1 MPPVNILSC
10 RDVCFSYGIEDVLHD
25 VNVVIQRGEY
35 IGIVGP
41 NGGGKTTLI
50 KIFLGLLK
58 PMCGFVQI
66 FDQDISAFKDW
77 PKIGY
82 VPQKAT
88 NFDPNFPATVREVV
102 LMGRYA
108 RRGLLRRVT
117 AEDEGKA
124 QDALSKVDMGAF
136 SSRLIGDLSAG
147 QQQRVFIAR
156 ALASEPEVLILDEPT
171 AGVDESTQ
179 KEFYA
184 LLRRL
189 NTQHGITLIL
199 ISHDLDVVGKQA
211 SRIIYVNR
219 TVTDNHIHAHA

>member
-1 MPPVNILSC
+1 MPAVSIISC

-25 VNVVIQRGEY
+25 VNVGINRGEY
-35 IGIVGP
+35 IGILGP

-58 PMCGFVQI
+58 PMCGFVQL
-66 FDQDISAFKDW
+66 FGQDISTFKDW
-77 PKIGY
+77 TKIGY

-108 RRGLLRRVT
+108 RRGIWRRLT
-117 AEDEGKA
+117 SEDEEKA
-124 QDALSKVDMGAF
+124 QDALDKVDMAAF

-171 AGVDESTQ
+171 AGVDEMSQ

-184 LLRRL
+184 LLQRL
-189 NTQHGITLIL
+189 NSQHNITLIL
-199 ISHDLDVVGKQA
+199 ISHDLEVVSRQA

-219 TVTDNHIHAHA
+219 TVTNNYIHRHA